1 MAGRAATKREK
12 EVAIMAQEAKCLWN
26 SNTPTIAGF
35 TKEEVL
41 EDLAKELRFS
51 AWAKRA
57 TLKLKKR
64 KAEREAEEVRAA
76 TMDVW
81 AERVE
86 AALAA
91 KQDTP

>member
-1 MAGRAATKREK
+1 
-12 EVAIMAQEAKCLWN
+12 MAQASRCLWCTD
-26 SNTPTIAGF
+26 TPTIAGL

-41 EDLAKELRFS
+41 EELAKELRFS

-86 AALAA
+86 AALAGA
-91 KQDTP
+91 AQS